1 MNWNPKW
8 LLEHGLKPLTP
19 ALITGAVILGCAHAP
34 ELQQLPA
41 LLSLD
46 AESSVEE
53 ETPEPAPSVHHVVA
67 PSPSAEVETLAQGTG
82 NYPDGVYTGS
92 AQGYGGTIT
101 VQVTVV
107 GGQITAIE
115 ILSAPGETASFFSR
129 AKGVI
134 DRILA
139 AQTWEV
145 DAISGA
151 TYSSDGIKAAVE
163 NALTGETVTTKTP
176 PANSGGGNP
185 SALTPVD
192 YTPPAGG
199 YEDGTY
205 TGSAQGFGGY
215 ITVSVTIAEGKIT
228 DISIISAPGETP
240 SYLASARSVIS
251 AMLSAQ
257 SPNVD
262 AVSGATYS
270 STGIINAVK
279 TALSQAAKGTEPSE
293 SPAPSPSPT
302 PIPVPDDAPNYG
314 YLDGTYTGTGE
325 GYGGE
330 ITVSVTVSGGQITA
344 IEIVSAP
351 DETPAYLSKAT
362 GVIEK
367 ILARQV
373 PGVDAVAGATFSS
386 EGIMQAVENAL
397 SGAIPPSPS
406 PSPEPSPEPSPS
418 QSPEPSP
425 SESPS
430 PTPNVTVETTT
441 ETYTGTA
448 TVVPDEDEDFDP
460 YDLTLT
466 VTVTVTKTTTVGE
479 TETTIVTERK
489 ITDAEVTANT
499 DKANL
504 RYLNKAFTKM
514 KDNLIALGSA
524 DAVSG
529 ATCSSLAIETA
540 WSKALSGVNLTSV
553 TETISNSQGGA
564 R

>member
-19 ALITGAVILGCAHAP
+19 AILTGAVILGCAHAP

-46 AESSVEE
+46 AESSVAE
-53 ETPEPAPSVHHVVA
+53 ETPQPAPSVRHVVA
-67 PSPSAEVETLAQGTG
+67 PAPSAEVETLVQGTG

-129 AKGVI
+129 ARGVI

-176 PANSGGGNP
+176 PSNNGGGNP

-192 YTPPAGG
+192 YTPPEGG
-199 YEDGTY
+199 YLDGTY

-228 DISIISAPGETP
+228 DISIVSAPGETP

-279 TALSQAAKGTEPSE
+279 SALSQAAKGTEPSE
-293 SPAPSPSPT
+293 SPTPSPSPT
-302 PIPVPDDAPNYG
+302 PIPVPDDAPNFG

-351 DETPAYLSKAT
+351 DETPAYFSQAL

-386 EGIMQAVENAL
+386 EGIMEAVENAL

-406 PSPEPSPEPSPS
+406 PSPDPSPEPSPS
-418 QSPEPSP
+418 QSPEPS
-425 SESPS
+425 ESPA

-460 YDLTLT
+460 YEMTLT
-466 VTVTVTKTTTVGE
+466 VTVTVTKTTTAAE

-489 ITDAEVTANT
+489 ISDAEVAAST

-504 RYLNKAFTKM
+504 RYLSKAFSKM

-529 ATCSSLAIETA
+529 ATCSSLAIEAA
-540 WSKALSGVNLTSV
+540 WAKALGGVNLTSV

>member
-1 MNWNPKW
+1 M
-8 LLEHGLKPLTP
+8 
-19 ALITGAVILGCAHAP
+19 
-34 ELQQLPA
+34 
-41 LLSLD
+41 
-46 AESSVEE
+46 
-53 ETPEPAPSVHHVVA
+53 
-67 PSPSAEVETLAQGTG
+67 
-82 NYPDGVYTGS
+82 
-92 AQGYGGTIT
+92 
-101 VQVTVV
+101 
-107 GGQITAIE
+107 
-115 ILSAPGETASFFSR
+115 
-129 AKGVI
+129 
-134 DRILA
+134 
-139 AQTWEV
+139 
-145 DAISGA
+145 
-151 TYSSDGIKAAVE
+151 
-163 NALTGETVTTKTP
+163 
-176 PANSGGGNP
+176 
-185 SALTPVD
+185 D

-279 TALSQAAKGTEPSE
+279 SALSQAAKGTEPSQE
-293 SPAPSPSPT
+293 PSPSPAPT

-373 PGVDAVAGATFSS
+373 PGVDAVSGATFSS
-386 EGIMQAVENAL
+386 EGIMEAVENAL
-397 SGAIPPSPS
+397 SGAIPPSPF

-466 VTVTVTKTTTVGE
+466 VTVTVTKTTTASE